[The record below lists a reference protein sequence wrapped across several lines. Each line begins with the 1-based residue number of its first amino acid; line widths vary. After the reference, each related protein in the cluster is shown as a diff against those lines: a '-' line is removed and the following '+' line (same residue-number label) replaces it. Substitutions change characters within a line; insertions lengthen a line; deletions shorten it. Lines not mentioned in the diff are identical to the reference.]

1 MDETP
6 SHVHRFL
13 VDNTNTIIMFLL
25 ILFCNLLLI
34 RLFIP
39 LYGVTTHQSSMI
51 YRKNPYQYVHDAFR
65 SNNYTTTSKWT
76 SKEPR
81 FVPISYE
88 LKDNILWNRNPVCQ
102 KDSFILLMYF
112 VNKKDVERRQVIRK
126 YVKQSMI
133 VDGKKIN
140 YVFVVA
146 SPLNDT
152 QVINTLKE
160 ENLQYGDILISL
172 HIDDF
177 QHLPV
182 TVLDAFYWVRE
193 YCKTVSFVVKID
205 GDTWAHLGNL
215 VGYLQ
220 EAPQSRLL
228 TGHIWRLTAN
238 YTVVHRGVPNIPF
251 DYPRP
256 IVFVAGG
263 AYAVSRDVV
272 PYISIGAQ
280 YLEVLL
286 PISEDIMVSEILR
299 RVGVGI
305 FTSLRKYHFFLD
317 YRSHMSIPPNAACVH
332 NIKDISLFKSIYA
345 NYSDVY
351 LSPFKSTL

>member
-1 MDETP
+1 M
-6 SHVHRFL
+6 
-13 VDNTNTIIMFLL
+13 N
-25 ILFCNLLLI
+25 
-34 RLFIP
+34 
-39 LYGVTTHQSSMI
+39 
-51 YRKNPYQYVHDAFR
+51 
-65 SNNYTTTSKWT
+65 KWT

-112 VNKKDVERRQVIRK
+112 VHKKDVERRQVIRE
-126 YVKQSMI
+126 YVKQSMV
-133 VDGKKIN
+133 VDGKKLN

-152 QVINTLKE
+152 QVINALKD
-160 ENLQYGDILISL
+160 ENSKYGDILISL
-172 HIDDF
+172 HKDDF
-177 QHLPV
+177 QHLTV

-193 YCKTVSFVVKID
+193 YCKTVSFVAKID
-205 GDTWAHLGNL
+205 GDVWAHLGNL
-215 VGYLQ
+215 VDYLL
-220 EAPQSRLL
+220 ETPQSRVLVGMRCLL
-228 TGHIWRLTAN
+228 TDNITIV
-238 YTVVHRGVPNIPF
+238 YRGVPNIPF

-263 AYAVSRDVV
+263 AYMVSRDIV

-299 RVGVGI
+299 RAGI
-305 FTSLRKYHFFLD
+305 DIYPSLPKYSFFIN
-317 YRSHMSIPPNAACVH
+317 YWSGAVVPPNAVILH
-332 NIKDISLFKSIYA
+332 NVKDISLFKSIYA
-345 NYSDVY
+345 NHSNVY
-351 LSPFKSTL
+351 LSPFKSTSRVC

>member
-1 MDETP
+1 M
-6 SHVHRFL
+6 
-13 VDNTNTIIMFLL
+13 DNTYTNTMFLL
-25 ILFCNLLLI
+25 ILLCNLLLI

-65 SNNYTTTSKWT
+65 SNNYTTTNKWT

-88 LKDNILWNRNPVCQ
+88 LKENILWNGNPVCQ

-112 VNKKDVERRQVIRK
+112 VHKKDVERRQVIRE
-126 YVKQSMI
+126 YVKQSMV
-133 VDGKKIN
+133 VDGKKIS

-152 QVINTLKE
+152 QVINALKE
-160 ENLQYGDILISL
+160 ENLQYGDILISMHEDNYRL
-172 HIDDF
+172 VPI
-177 QHLPV
+177 
-182 TVLDAFYWVRE
+182 TILDAFYWVRE
-193 YCKTVSFVVKID
+193 YCKTVSFVARID
-205 GDTWAHLGNL
+205 GDVWVHLGNL

-220 EAPQSRLL
+220 EVPQSRLL
-228 TGHIWRLTAN
+228 TGGIWRVTAN
-238 YTVVHRGVPNIPF
+238 YTVVHKGVPNIPF

-263 AYAVSRDVV
+263 AYVVSRDVV
-272 PYISIGAQ
+272 PFIPIGSQ

-305 FTSLRKYHFFLD
+305 FTSLRKYHFFLQ
-317 YRSHMSIPPNAACVH
+317 YRSYMSIPPNIVFVH

-345 NYSDVY
+345 NHSDVY
-351 LSPFKSTL
+351 LSPFQSTLCVC